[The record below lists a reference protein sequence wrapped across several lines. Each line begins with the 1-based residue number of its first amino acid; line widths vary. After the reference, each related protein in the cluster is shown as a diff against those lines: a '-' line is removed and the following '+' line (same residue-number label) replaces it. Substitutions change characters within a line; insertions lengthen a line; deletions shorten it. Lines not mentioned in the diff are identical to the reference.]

1 MPVVDL
7 TQIVQQWARRARLQR
22 SLQLAGLG
30 LASGIGL
37 ALLVSLAS
45 RVTPLLT
52 RNVLIALSIGL
63 TIVGLLA
70 GLLYPWLRAIRRS
83 TVAWAREFDARFGL
97 HERVSTALEL
107 TDGRIPG
114 KNDGLRRKQIDDTE
128 HAVGA
133 VDANTQIPLRLSRR
147 DLIVSALFLAALII
161 VLVLPNPQDRALAER
176 EKMRSTLQQ
185 QAQQLEQAKKDIAAS
200 SLSEAQKK
208 AATQAL
214 EDAQRALNDPN
225 ATPEQALAALNQ
237 AQAKLDALQDQA
249 TRDAQRDLSQAG
261 QSLSSDELTNA
272 LSDSLQNG
280 EYERAAD
287 QLRQLG
293 QRDNGQPLSPEENQ
307 RVAQQLDQMARQ
319 VQNSDPA
326 MADQLREA
334 AQQLREGR
342 TEEAQQSLQQA
353 AQSLE
358 ATAQN
363 ASNNQQLEQAGQQ
376 AEQTRQTIA
385 QAARDAQLA
394 QSQSQQQSESSGN
407 SPNDQSQSGQ
417 TGGDTQSAQ
426 AGSSGQQEGQAGQTA
441 AGGQAENGAPAAGNQ
456 QGSSATGGD
465 ASSGS
470 IGQGRKGH
478 SEDTGSDNSVYAPGR
493 LASQGRQVVLPDTQG
508 TNAPNPNGQ
517 SSVAPDGDAS
527 VPYQEVFSAYADA
540 ADEALQTDQVPADR
554 RDYVRDYFS
563 SLDPNQNDQ
572 P

>member
-1 MPVVDL
+1 MPGVDL
-7 TQIVQQWARRARLQR
+7 TQIVQHWARRARLQR

-63 TIVGLLA
+63 TVIGLLA
-70 GLLYPWLRAIRRS
+70 GLLYPWLRAMRRS

-97 HERVSTALEL
+97 NERVSTALEL
-107 TDGRIPG
+107 TDGRIQG
-114 KNDGLRRKQIDDTE
+114 KNEGLRRKQRDDTE
-128 HAVGA
+128 QAVGA
-133 VDANTQIPLRLSRR
+133 VDARAQMPLRLSRR
-147 DLIVSALFLAALII
+147 DLIVSALFLAALIV

-176 EKMRSTLQQ
+176 EKMRNTLQQ
-185 QAQQLEQAKKDIAAS
+185 QAQQLEQVKKDIAAS
-200 SLSEAQKK
+200 NLSEAQKN
-208 AATQAL
+208 AAVQAL
-214 EDAQRALNDPN
+214 EEAQRALTDPN
-225 ATPEQALAALNQ
+225 TTPEQALAALNQ

-261 QSLSSDELTNA
+261 QSLSSDQLTNA

-280 EYERAAD
+280 DYERAAD

-326 MADQLREA
+326 MADQLRDA

-342 TEEAQQSLQQA
+342 TEEAQRSLQQA

-385 QAARDAQLA
+385 QAARDAQQA
-394 QSQSQQQSESSGN
+394 QSQSQAESSGN
-407 SPNDQSQSGQ
+407 NSNEQGQAGQ
-417 TGGDTQSAQ
+417 TSSETQSAQ
-426 AGSSGQQEGQAGQTA
+426 AGASGQQDGQAGQTA
-441 AGGQAENGAPAAGNQ
+441 AGGQAENGAPAPGNP
-456 QGSSATGGD
+456 QGNSTTGGD

-508 TNAPNPNGQ
+508 TNAPNPSGQ

-527 VPYQEVFSAYADA
+527 VPYQEVFSTYADA

-563 SLDPNQNDQ
+563 SLDPSQNSQ

>member
-1 MPVVDL
+1 MPSVDL
-7 TQIVQQWARRARLQR
+7 TQIVQHWARRARLQR
-22 SLQLAGLG
+22 SLQLAGMG
-30 LASGIGL
+30 LAGGIGL
-37 ALLVSLAS
+37 ALLISLAS

-52 RNVLIALSIGL
+52 RNGLIALSIGL
-63 TIVGLLA
+63 AVIGLLT
-70 GLLYPWLRAIRRS
+70 GLLYPWLRALRRS
-83 TVAWAREFDARFGL
+83 PVAWAREFDARFGL

-107 TDGRIPG
+107 SNGRIQG
-114 KNDGLRRKQIDDTE
+114 KNQALRRKQLDDTE
-128 HAVGA
+128 QAVTA
-133 VDANTQIPLRLSRR
+133 VDARAQLPLRLSRR
-147 DLIVSALFLAALII
+147 DLIASAFFLTALIV

-176 EKMRSTLQQ
+176 EKMRNTLRQQ
-185 QAQQLEQAKKDIAAS
+185 SQQLEQAKKNIAAS
-200 SLSEAQKK
+200 NLNEAQKK
-208 AATQAL
+208 AALQAL

-249 TRDAQRDLSQAG
+249 TREAQRDLSQAG

-280 EYERAAD
+280 EYERAAE

-326 MADQLREA
+326 MADQLRDA

-394 QSQSQQQSESSGN
+394 QSQPQSESSGN
-407 SPNDQSQSGQ
+407 NPNDQGQSSQ
-417 TGGDTQSAQ
+417 TGGDTQSAE
-426 AGSSGQQEGQAGQTA
+426 AGSSGQQDGQAGQSA
-441 AGGQAENGAPAAGNQ
+441 AGGQAENGSPATGNQ
-456 QGSSATGGD
+456 QGTSATGGD

-508 TNAPNPNGQ
+508 VNAPNPNGQ

-527 VPYQEVFSAYADA
+527 VPYQDVFSDYADA

-563 SLDPNQNDQ
+563 SLDPAQRDQ